1 MSNDSGGDTPFHEQI
16 LYERLFRRANDAIVL
31 FNIDDKIIDVNES
44 ACRLFG
50 YTREEFLDLTVSD
63 LVPEESRIPGAER
76 IKNEL
81 HTHGRRP
88 FETVDIKKD
97 GTRFFAEITNT
108 EVSFAEERYVFSV
121 VRDISARKQLEAELR
136 ISEALEKSIIESPA
150 SINIW
155 AIDREYRYTF
165 FNNAH
170 REAMHLFWDMEIEIG
185 SSVLNYIKDPEYRD
199 NVKKQYD
206 RLLTGEEFSAI
217 DELAG
222 PEGEKQYFENIGSP
236 IRDNAGVITGATIFT
251 TDITERVRLEQ
262 ELRDSVALQQSII
275 NSPPDVLIHSI
286 DRNYRYLFFNNAH
299 KRAMEE
305 VWGIG
310 PNLGDNVLELITDP
324 VYREDVRKHFDRAL
338 KGDNFCEIDNFIDT
352 KGETK
357 YFECIS
363 APIKDTLGRITG
375 ITIFN
380 IDITDR
386 ILAEEK
392 IKESLKEKEI
402 LLKEIH
408 HRVKNN
414 LQVIISMLNLQISA
428 GGDDTVKTVLSESQN
443 RITSMAMIHEQ
454 LYQSESLARINMR
467 DYLSSLVSFV
477 VDSFTTGPSAV
488 SIDLA
493 ISEVDLDIDTAIPV
507 GLIVNELVSNSM
519 KYAFKEEEEGAL
531 RLILESKDGRY
542 YHLTVEDNGVG
553 LPSNLKRGREGKL
566 GLQMVAAL
574 AEQLGG
580 IFTVNNGAQNRGV
593 KASVTFLSEKKQPG

>member
-1 MSNDSGGDTPFHEQI
+1 MSTDWDKKTPFHEKI
-16 LYERLFRRANDAIVL
+16 LYERLFHRTSDAIVL
-31 FNIDDKIIDVNES
+31 YNIEDKIIDVNES

-50 YTREEFLDLTVSD
+50 YTREEFLDLSVSD
-63 LVPEESRIPGAER
+63 LVPEEVRLPGSER
-76 IKNEL
+76 IKYEL
-81 HTHGRRP
+81 RTHGRKP
-88 FETVDIKKD
+88 FETVDLKKD
-97 GTRFFAEITNT
+97 GTRFFVEVTNT
-108 EVSFAEERYVFSV
+108 EVDFSESGYIFSI
-121 VRDISARKQLEAELR
+121 VRDITARKKMEAELR

-155 AIDREYRYTF
+155 AIDNEYRYTF

-170 REAMHLFWDMEIEIG
+170 REAMLLFWDMEIEIG
-185 SSVLNYIKDPEYRD
+185 SSVLTYIKDPEYRD
-199 NVKKQYD
+199 KVKKQYD
-206 RLLTGEEFSAI
+206 RLLAGEEFSLV
-217 DELAG
+217 DKLAG
-222 PEGEKQYFENIGSP
+222 PEGEKHYFENIGSP
-236 IRDNAGVITGATIFT
+236 IRDNSGVITGATIFT

-262 ELRDSVALQQSII
+262 ELRELIALQQSII

-286 DRNYRYLFFNNAH
+286 DRDYRYLFFNNAH

-305 VWGIG
+305 VWGVG
-310 PNLGDNVLELITDP
+310 PHLGDNVLELITDP

-338 KGDNFCEIDNFIDT
+338 KGDNFCEIDHFIDT
-352 KGETK
+352 KGEK
-357 YFECIS
+357 RYFECIS
-363 APIKDTLGRITG
+363 APVKNPLGQIIG

-380 IDITDR
+380 IDITER
-386 ILAEEK
+386 IIAEGK

-428 GGDDTVKTVLSESQN
+428 SGDDTVKTVLSESQN

-477 VDSFTTGPSAV
+477 VDSFTTGLSAV
-488 SIDLA
+488 SFDFS
-493 ISEVDLDIDTAIPV
+493 ISEVNLDIDTAIPV

-519 KYAFKEEEEGAL
+519 KYAFKEEDEGAL
-531 RLILESKDGRY
+531 RLTLEAKDDRY
-542 YHLTVEDNGVG
+542 YQLTVEDNGVG
-553 LPSNLKRGREGKL
+553 LPSYLEQGRNGKL

-580 IFTVNNGAQNRGV
+580 DFTVINGADERGV
-593 KASVTFLSEKKQPG
+593 KATVTFLSEKQ